1 MKKSLKE
8 SGITL
13 VALLITVIIM
23 LILAGVA
30 ILTLTSDGGLF
41 DKTKQAVE
49 KYENAAQSEADM
61 LNNLNELL
69 SGNYTG
75 SGGGTDT
82 ELLNIISN
90 LVSRVEALEN
100 QGTGNIL
107 EAYPVGSIYLSTN
120 ETSPADLFGG
130 TWEAYGQGRTLVGVG
145 TGEDTRGEQLEFLIN
160 QTGGE
165 YKHALSVE
173 EMPSH
178 NHTLTAV
185 TGTASTTASYVT
197 RSSNG
202 SNSGT
207 ISIPSNTGDVGPTN
221 YNFSPKTVLTSASS
235 SSKTTSSSGSSS
247 AHNIMQPYIAC
258 YMWKRIS

>member
-1 MKKSLKE
+1 MIDKKFIKNPKKVDIRGIKMKKSLKE

-185 TGTASTTASYVT
+185 TGTSSQQGVRSVSTGLGATY
-197 RSSNG
+197 
-202 SNSGT
+202 
-207 ISIPSNTGDVGPTN
+207 TN
-221 YNFSPKTVLTSASS
+221 FLTSASS

>member
-165 YKHALSVE
+165 YKHLLTVE

-178 NHTLTAV
+178 SHTFF
-185 TGTASTTASYVT
+185 ASYT
-197 RSSNG
+197 EPRW
-202 SNSGT
+202 T
-207 ISIPSNTGDVGPTN
+207 
-221 YNFSPKTVLTSASS
+221 
-235 SSKTTSSSGSSS
+235 
-247 AHNIMQPYIAC
+247 
-258 YMWKRIS
+258 W

>member
-1 MKKSLKE
+1 M
-8 SGITL
+8 
-13 VALLITVIIM
+13 ITVIIM

-100 QGTGNIL
+100 QETGNIL

-185 TGTASTTASYVT
+185 TGTSSQQGVRSVSTGLGATY
-197 RSSNG
+197 
-202 SNSGT
+202 
-207 ISIPSNTGDVGPTN
+207 TN
-221 YNFSPKTVLTSASS
+221 FLTSASS